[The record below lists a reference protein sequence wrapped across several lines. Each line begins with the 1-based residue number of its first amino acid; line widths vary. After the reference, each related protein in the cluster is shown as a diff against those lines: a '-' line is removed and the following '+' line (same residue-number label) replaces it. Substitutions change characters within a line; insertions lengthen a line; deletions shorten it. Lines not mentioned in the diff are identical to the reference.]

1 MDPNIFTLSV
11 LELLFDLKFHQKRE
25 REREGRRNAYVRIIY
40 IRARSISS
48 RTKTRDTYIR
58 KRSNDCHVQRGN
70 KVDIIDEQ
78 HCQVSKSASSPPISF
93 NERPNYR
100 RNPSPPNSRQR
111 LSKNNVRFPSSDAT
125 SNSELAEKEFVRGDA
140 SPPLLS
146 PSNRVTKLKPIRF
159 FVRDTSKP
167 IRPSVGWE
175 SFPINPRLVVA
186 DSLLSEEEVGGMRGA
201 CNFIFF
207 IAIFNFS
214 GTCFHYKIFLYL
226 SANFR

>member
-1 MDPNIFTLSV
+1 MTSNIAKFLNPPPLLPLVLTSV
-11 LELLFDLKFHQKRE
+11 PTIVETRP
-25 REREGRRNAYVRIIY
+25 RP
-40 IRARSISS
+40 IRAR
-48 RTKTRDTYIR
+48 
-58 KRSNDCHVQRGN
+58 V
-70 KVDIIDEQ
+70 
-78 HCQVSKSASSPPISF
+78 
-93 NERPNYR
+93 YR
-100 RNPSPPNSRQR
+100 RTTFDFLPAMPLLIPSWPRKNSFEETR
-111 LSKNNVRFPSSDAT
+111 A
-125 SNSELAEKEFVRGDA
+125 
-140 SPPLLS
+140 PPLLS